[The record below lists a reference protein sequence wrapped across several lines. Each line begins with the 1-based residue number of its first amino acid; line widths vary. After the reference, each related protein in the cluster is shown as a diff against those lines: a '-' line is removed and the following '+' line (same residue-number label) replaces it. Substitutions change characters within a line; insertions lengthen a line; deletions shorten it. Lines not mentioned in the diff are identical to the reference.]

1 MHGLAHSIKF
11 SRIVAIDLGKFNSV
25 VCLYDPATTDHS
37 FLTIQTTPQAMHD
50 LLVQQAGEDPS
61 QTLVVFETCDCG
73 GWVYDIAAALG
84 FAVAIANPSHEAW
97 RWTKVKRKTD
107 RDDALKLASMAAMRQ
122 LPTVHMPSHQQRRE
136 AAGWCDNQR
145 AITGAA
151 AHRSGE
157 LDPLDLPRSRV

>member
-73 GWVYDIAAALG
+73 GWVYDIARRWGL
-84 FAVAIANPSHEAW
+84 PS
-97 RWTKVKRKTD
+97 
-107 RDDALKLASMAAMRQ
+107 LS
-122 LPTVHMPSHQQRRE
+122 PIRRTRRG
-136 AAGWCDNQR
+136 AGR
-145 AITGAA
+145 
-151 AHRSGE
+151 R
-157 LDPLDLPRSRV
+157 